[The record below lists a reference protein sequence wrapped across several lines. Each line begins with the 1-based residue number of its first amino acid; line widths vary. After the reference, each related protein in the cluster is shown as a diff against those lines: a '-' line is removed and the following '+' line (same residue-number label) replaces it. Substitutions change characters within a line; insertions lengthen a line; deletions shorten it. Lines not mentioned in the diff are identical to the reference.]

1 MIKEKR
7 LKERKRK
14 RALIVALVIVCLIFL
29 TFLICWNVFTVKDVV
44 VEGNNL
50 YSTKQIQDIAL
61 DDEYS
66 WNSLYVLFKA
76 KFVKKEAVPFVD
88 EMEISL
94 DNPHTVHIKVY
105 EKGSIGYVYLSG
117 TNQNAYF
124 DKDGFVIETSE
135 EQIEGVPRVDG
146 LGCDKVVL
154 YEKLP
159 IENDAVL
166 KEVLVCTQA
175 LKKYNVVPNIIILDE
190 QNNITLRYDTIK
202 VILGDESNLTEKIM
216 RLPVILPDL
225 DGKSG
230 TLHVEDWTTDNKS
243 IIFREESID

>member
-7 LKERKRK
+7 RQQRKRK
-14 RALIVALVIVCLIFL
+14 RALIISLAIVLVIFIAFMIV
-29 TFLICWNVFTVKDVV
+29 WNVFTVKNVV
-44 VEGNNL
+44 VEGNEL
-50 YSTKQIQDIAL
+50 YSTKQIEEIAL
-61 DDEYS
+61 NDEYS
-66 WNSLYVLFKA
+66 WNSLYVLFKS
-76 KFVKKEAVPFVD
+76 KFIKSEEVPFVD
-88 EMEISL
+88 VMEISL
-94 DNPHTVHIKVY
+94 DDPHTVHIKVY
-105 EKGSIGYVYLSG
+105 EKGSIGYIYLAG

-135 EQIEGVPRVDG
+135 EEIEGVPRVDG

-159 IENDAVL
+159 IENESIL

-175 LKKYNVVPNIIILDE
+175 LKKYEVVPETITFDSSG
-190 QNNITLRYDTIK
+190 NITLRYETIK
-202 VILGDESNLTEKIM
+202 VLLGDDTNLTEKIM

-225 DGKSG
+225 EGKTG
-230 TLHVEDWTTDNKS
+230 TLHVEDWTTDNKN